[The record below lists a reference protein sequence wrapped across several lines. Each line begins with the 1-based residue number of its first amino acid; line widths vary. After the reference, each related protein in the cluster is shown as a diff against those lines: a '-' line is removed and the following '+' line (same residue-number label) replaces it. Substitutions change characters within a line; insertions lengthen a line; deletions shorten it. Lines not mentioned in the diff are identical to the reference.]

1 MKAVVLAGGQDTRR
15 CPLLMVRPRPLF
27 PLPTN
32 VLLEHSLKTLRDVG
46 VDEAIIC
53 ADGKTHIFEGHF
65 DDNPSGH
72 VQLDSHDDV
81 LPRGTAG
88 CLQDVADFLA
98 DGTFLV
104 VGAASS
110 STASCAN

>member
-53 ADGKTHIFEGHF
+53 ANGKTHIFEGHF

-72 VQLDSHDDV
+72 VQLDFHDDV